1 MNGKLPTEFWN
12 FPETARIQLR
22 CYIKTE
28 KIIYVHSLE
37 KMKIFDIYATQR
49 EKLEFQLPYYKFN
62 HGDKIAIKKIIIDW
76 KTAPN
81 KVFGI
86 ITTDLVSGFSEN
98 RRHQVCSFVKP
109 SKTTTTEVNYS
120 HPIFYQVN
128 QPFLQDSRF
137 SIESM
142 FEDKIPEIKNAYIQL
157 ISQ

>member
-1 MNGKLPTEFWN
+1 
-12 FPETARIQLR
+12 
-22 CYIKTE
+22 
-28 KIIYVHSLE
+28 
-37 KMKIFDIYATQR
+37 MKIFDIYAVKR

-62 HGDKIAIKKIIIDW
+62 QGDKIAIKKIIIDW

-81 KVFGI
+81 KVFAI

-98 RRHQVCSFVKP
+98 QKHQVCSFVKP

-142 FEDKIPEIKNAYIQL
+142 FGDKIPEIKNAYIQL
-157 ISQ
+157 ISE